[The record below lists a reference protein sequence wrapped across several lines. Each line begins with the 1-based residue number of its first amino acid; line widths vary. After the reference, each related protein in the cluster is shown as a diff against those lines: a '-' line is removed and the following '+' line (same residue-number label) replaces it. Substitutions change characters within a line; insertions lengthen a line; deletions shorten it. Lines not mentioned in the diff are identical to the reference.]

1 MRNLAWINGSVCNLS
16 EASISLEDRGYLLG
30 DGVYEIIRVY
40 NKTPFYLSAHLERI
54 KRSAREIRL
63 PLPYSPVEIEAVI
76 TDLLKQSGCI
86 EGYIYIQLTR
96 GPAPRDHLFP
106 VEPKPSMVFYVR
118 EMASP
123 GGADA
128 VKPGKCITLPDERW
142 LNCYI
147 KSTNLLPNVLARQKA
162 AEAGAVEAILY
173 RAGGIVTEA
182 TRSNVFAVIG
192 DKVRT
197 HPESKLIL
205 SGITRRIALDILE
218 ELDVPSAEEAFT
230 IEDLSSASEVFLTS
244 TTMEIKPVCAVD
256 EKPVGNNKT
265 GPVGRSVIKAFWDK
279 IAEHCPKE

>member
-1 MRNLAWINGSVCNLS
+1 MRNLAWIHGSVYNLA
-16 EASISLEDRGYLLG
+16 EANIPLEDRGYLLG
-30 DGVYEIIRVY
+30 DGVYEITRVY
-40 NKTPFYLSAHLERI
+40 NKTPFYLSDHLERI
-54 KRSAREIRL
+54 KRSAGEIGI
-63 PLPYSPVEIEAVI
+63 PFPYSIAEIKAII
-76 TDLLKQSGCI
+76 TDLLEQSECI

-96 GPAPRDHLFP
+96 GSAPRDHLFP
-106 VEPKPSMVFYVR
+106 VEQKPSMVFYVR
-118 EMASP
+118 ELASP

-128 VKPGKCITLPDERW
+128 VEPGKCITLPDERW

-162 AEAGAVEAILY
+162 AEAEAVEAILY
-173 RAGGIVTEA
+173 RSGGIVTEA

-218 ELDVPSAEEAFT
+218 ELGIPTAEEAFT
-230 IEDLSSASEVFLTS
+230 IEDLAGATEVFLTS

-256 EKPVGNNKT
+256 QKPVGNNKT
-265 GPVGRSVIKAFWDK
+265 GPVGKSVIKAFWGK
-279 IAEHCPKE
+279 IAENCSKE